1 MKEAKELF
9 KGLGYEEVEPFGIF
23 KKTYRR
29 FWNIYENEDDIIE
42 EIKQTGTL
50 RYLYINFCDI
60 FDKYIAITMED
71 VPAKY
76 ENGKILTKQVGE
88 QINMPPIGIDFTLN
102 ELQAINKQ
110 IEELGWIGEE

>member
-9 KGLGYEEVEPFGIF
+9 EELAYEEVEPFGIF

-29 FWNIYENEDDIIE
+29 FWEVYESEDDIIE

-60 FDKYIAITMED
+60 IDKHLVITLED

-76 ENGKILTKQVGE
+76 EDGKILTKPIGK

-110 IEELGWIGEE
+110 LEELGWYETN